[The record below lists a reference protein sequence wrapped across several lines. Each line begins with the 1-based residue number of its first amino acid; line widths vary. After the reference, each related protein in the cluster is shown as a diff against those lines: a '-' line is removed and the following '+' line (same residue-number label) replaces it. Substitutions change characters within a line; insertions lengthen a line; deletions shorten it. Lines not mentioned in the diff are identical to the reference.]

1 MAFSNYSNSS
11 NNNSLVNQKPRFSV
25 AIQSDGYQKLINNTL
40 GDKKRALNFVAS
52 ISSAVAVNPAL
63 AECEAGSILSAGL
76 LGDALGLSPSPT
88 LGHYYMVPFNDKQR
102 GKIAT
107 FILGYKGYLQLA
119 IRSGCYKKINVIA
132 IKQGE
137 LKGFDP
143 LNEEL
148 DVMMIEDDD
157 IRENAETIGYY
168 AVFEYLNGFRK
179 AIYWS
184 KKKMEKH
191 AITYSKGYAAKKGY
205 TFWEKQFDE
214 MAYKTMLRHL
224 ISRWGIM
231 SIEMQTAFEKD
242 EAFIKNDGSF
252 VSQNELNLEDD
263 NKAKNSKKPLIEDLK
278 GFDDNGELKDDVD
291 LFDKVLNDPI
301 KK

>member
-1 MAFSNYSNSS
+1 M
-11 NNNSLVNQKPRFSV
+11 LLQ
-25 AIQSDGYQKLINNTL
+25 LI
-40 GDKKRALNFVAS
+40 
-52 ISSAVAVNPAL
+52 PAL

-88 LGHYYMVPFNDKQR
+88 LGHYYMVPFNDKER

-168 AVFEYLNGFRK
+168 AVFEYLKGFRK

-191 AITYSKGYAAKKGY
+191 AMTYSKDMQLKKVIHFGKNNLMK
-205 TFWEKQFDE
+205 WLIKQC
-214 MAYKTMLRHL
+214 
-224 ISRWGIM
+224 
-231 SIEMQTAFEKD
+231 
-242 EAFIKNDGSF
+242 
-252 VSQNELNLEDD
+252 
-263 NKAKNSKKPLIEDLK
+263 
-278 GFDDNGELKDDVD
+278 
-291 LFDKVLNDPI
+291 
-301 KK
+301 